1 MADNRAL
8 WLDVAWIL
16 ALSIGSL
23 ATIQFGFVTD
33 TTGQISNSTPTAAF
47 LFLFIAIIG
56 SPLAILFSLPCWNF
70 ISPIQDRATIWESEF
85 IVFIVTF
92 TLLTV
97 SSVYFFDIS
106 GGAAVKTQIF
116 MAAALAP
123 IRCLSAQYNW
133 YAMTTKMRQDL
144 LQTVPSVTLNLNE

>member
-1 MADNRAL
+1 MAENRAL

-97 SSVYFFDIS
+97 SSVYFSTYRVALPLKHRFLWLQRSPLS
-106 GGAAVKTQIF
+106 GVCPHNIIG
-116 MAAALAP
+116 ML
-123 IRCLSAQYNW
+123 
-133 YAMTTKMRQDL
+133 
-144 LQTVPSVTLNLNE
+144 